1 MNPLIRES
9 FYAHLG
15 GPVVRRTHFFRGRFE
30 NIYLPLELMPE
41 VSNVLIFVKHAAGEV
56 LGHSAND
63 IRVGFWF
70 NLMQPGE
77 VTTRH
82 THDDDDELLSAVYY
96 LTVPRDS
103 GELILYPPRGPV
115 YILPQEGRL
124 LLFSPDLPHEVSE
137 NCSTE
142 SRLSI
147 GMNMAR
153 CELNVVAA
161 DTDREI

>member
-1 MNPLIRES
+1 MTHWGVRPVDANCSNIIESISDRLKSFPMHSFETRDFPRAIALNPRIRES

-15 GPVVRRTHFFRGRFE
+15 GPAVRRTHFFRGRFE

-63 IRVGFWF
+63 IHVGFWF

-82 THDDDDELLSAVYY
+82 THDDDDELLSAVY
-96 LTVPRDS
+96 
-103 GELILYPPRGPV
+103 
-115 YILPQEGRL
+115 
-124 LLFSPDLPHEVSE
+124 
-137 NCSTE
+137 
-142 SRLSI
+142 
-147 GMNMAR
+147 
-153 CELNVVAA
+153 
-161 DTDREI
+161 